1 MKKTLVVAA
10 GLAVLS
16 TSAFA
21 TKARMTALNQ
31 DSGRG
36 SFYIDDERN
45 AFRTAG
51 SFGGNYVYVEHGAS
65 ATSGVG
71 GTAEGGFFREG
82 SSMSYGLYLNSSE
95 HGQLASAAGT
105 VNVDHDDDNTT
116 PNVDVPIEIDPA
128 RVDLFLKSNSGM
140 NWGVRLGYETVTVDK
155 QTTTSEATI
164 SSDQDGS
171 AFDISLNA
179 DLGGANVWLTY
190 VPATDKLTSGA
201 DQEADMSIG
210 ATYAYGDHT
219 LFAEYSSEGGSDV
232 ANNESENTIVVG
244 AGRTMSTDSG
254 MFFYD
259 VTLESI
265 SNEGNSDKVSKLALP
280 VTFGFEAQATS
291 WLTWRASI
299 QQSLF
304 GSRDNDGKDSSAR
317 TTTFGVGASLNWG
330 SLRVDGVVS
339 NTAAIG
345 TNSLMS
351 NVSAVYNF

>member
-21 TKARMTALNQ
+21 TKSRMTALNQ

-36 SFYIDDERN
+36 SYYIDDERN

-65 ATSGVG
+65 AASGVG

-105 VNVDHDDDNTT
+105 VTVEGVNV
-116 PNVDVPIEIDPA
+116 PVAIDPA

-140 NWGVRLGYETVTVDK
+140 NWGVRLGYESVTVDA
-155 QTTTSEATI
+155 QTTTSGAVITA
-164 SSDQDGS
+164 DQDGS
-171 AFDISLNA
+171 AFDLSLNA
-179 DLGGANVWLTY
+179 ELGGANVWLTY
-190 VPATDKLTSGA
+190 VPGTDKVGTTGSNT
-201 DQEADMSIG
+201 EADMSIG
-210 ATYAYGDHT
+210 ATYGYGDHT

-232 ANNESENTIVVG
+232 ANNEAETTLTIG

-259 VTLESI
+259 VALESI
-265 SNEGNSDKVSKLALP
+265 SNEGNSDKVSKMALP

-330 SLRVDGVVS
+330 SLRLDGVVS

-345 TNSLMS
+345 TNDLMS